1 MHVLNKTLRDPL
13 DTVNTFDVK
22 CMQRFAWP
30 SFWGPQV
37 YCQPAYANQLTT
49 ASMQTVS
56 TTRNQ
61 TASQNNFPFSSNQ
74 SHFDAIQSAVDIFK
88 CNLYSKHA
96 SNFEAIFNCTSS
108 YADSAR
114 TSFTASSIIDTANCV
129 YRHIFVIIKSVLQPV
144 SELELMLPKI
154 PCTAGIH
161 GINVNFNSSYSSGN
175 SSNSTS
181 EPHFTTATTSQKCAA
196 ALQNNT
202 IHLNQVLSC
211 NNLVANSS
219 FYENDSFENTY
230 NSTFMEPVNCLLSL
244 YCILNGSIIESD
256 KLVNYTGS
264 TLIQYYVNKSSNN
277 FTEFDSNKL
286 KSNYDWTFLLVI
298 IFIVGGSL
306 GNILVCL
313 AVALDRKLQ
322 NVTNYFLFS
331 LAIADLL
338 VSLFVMPLGA
348 IPSFLGK

>member
-1 MHVLNKTLRDPL
+1 MHVLNESLRDPL
-13 DTVNTFDVK
+13 VTVKSFDVK
-22 CMQRFAWP
+22 CMQRFTWP

-37 YCQPAYANQLTT
+37 YCQLAAYNNQLTT
-49 ASMQTVS
+49 ASMQTES
-56 TTRNQ
+56 TTRNP
-61 TASQNNFPFSSNQ
+61 TASQYNFPFSNNQ
-74 SHFDAIQSAVDIFK
+74 SQFDAIQSAVDIFK

-114 TSFTASSIIDTANCV
+114 TSFAASSIIDTANCV

-154 PCTAGIH
+154 PCTST
-161 GINVNFNSSYSSGN
+161 ING
-175 SSNSTS
+175 T
-181 EPHFTTATTSQKCAA
+181 EQHFTTTSKKCAA
-196 ALQNNT
+196 ALHNNT

-244 YCILNGSIIESD
+244 YCVLNGSIIESD

-264 TLIQYYVNKSSNN
+264 TLIQYYANKSSNN
-277 FTEFDSNKL
+277 FTEFDGNKY

-348 IPSFLGK
+348 IPSFLGKWPHRRYILITHRIPSSSI